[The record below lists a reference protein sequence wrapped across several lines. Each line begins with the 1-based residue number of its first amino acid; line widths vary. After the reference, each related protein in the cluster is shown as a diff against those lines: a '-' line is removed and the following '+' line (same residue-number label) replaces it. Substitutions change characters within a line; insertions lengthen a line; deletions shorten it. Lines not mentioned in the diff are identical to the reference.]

1 MTKPKST
8 TQAAFNEAYRPFIAL
23 ESPSD
28 RTELLIGV
36 DRLVC
41 AATKHIGQSH
51 DNISDVGKVV
61 LEVIDLLDSI
71 EIVPPLDAEHIQR
84 LATMRNIFSTL
95 LDMST
100 VVAAAQPAPT
110 LLPSLVKKVEKG

>member
-41 AATKHIGQSH
+41 AAT
-51 DNISDVGKVV
+51 
-61 LEVIDLLDSI
+61 
-71 EIVPPLDAEHIQR
+71 EHIQR

-100 VVAAAQPAPT
+100 AVAAAQSAPT
-110 LLPSLVKKVEKG
+110 LSPSAVKKVEKG